1 MTVVLA
7 PEFLTCVT
15 QRLENILGAAVER
28 LLVSYGPD
36 IASDPFRGLYISQ
49 NDAARLLD
57 PWPGAPLDGDELLS
71 DPSLTEL
78 ISQSE
83 PFRTI
88 SRAYS
93 LSSFDLDVIL
103 LALAPELDLRY
114 ERVYAFLQDD
124 VSRRRPSVDLAL
136 KLLCATPELRMHNR
150 SRFAPGAPLL
160 RHDLIHLISDANF
173 VEPTLLARMLKLD
186 DRVVCR
192 LLGEDRL
199 DPALTSFCTLFF
211 PHTADEVEVP
221 GEESEAL
228 LALIQNAQSTGDPL
242 RLYFSGPLAESKRRE
257 ALWLATAAGASLL
270 ALNLSHALAQMIDFE
285 QLTRRLLD
293 ELRSRHAIL
302 YVEPFDL
309 LLDPDRAG
317 DRQRLLEMLAEY
329 DGVTILSGVQSKL
342 PRGRGTHGQLQVE
355 WPIPSHEQR
364 MRSWRGSLDAAGE
377 AVDEDMVDTLAG
389 RFVLMPDQISDAVA
403 GARIQSDWRMATSRH
418 NSDDSPRRPLE
429 LRDLFEAARAQSEA
443 TLEGLARKIEPAHSW
458 DQIVLPVDTL
468 AQLRE
473 MCQQV
478 VFRHR
483 VLDEWGFGRRLS
495 VGKGVTALFIGPSGT
510 GKTTVA
516 DIIAHELGL
525 DLYKID
531 LSGVVSK
538 YIGETEK
545 NLQRIFAAAENA
557 NAILFFDEADALFG
571 KRSEVRDSHDR
582 YANIEVAYLLQQMDQ
597 YEGVAILATNLRQ
610 NMDEAFV
617 RRLGFAIDF
626 PFPNEEQRARIW
638 RLLLAPQVS
647 HESDIDFSALGSQ
660 LRITGGNIKNIVLS
674 AAFLAASANESVRTE
689 HLLHAARR
697 EYQKMGKVISAD
709 LRLGGADPDGRKE
722 AER

>member
-57 PWPGAPLDGDELLS
+57 PWPGTPLDADELS
-71 DPSLTEL
+71 DPSLTDL

-83 PFRTI
+83 AFGTI
-88 SRAYS
+88 SRAYG

-114 ERVYAFLQDD
+114 ERVYAFVQDD

-150 SRFAPGAPLL
+150 RRFAPGAPLL
-160 RHDLIHLISDANF
+160 RHDLIHLISDVNY

-199 DPALTSFCTLFF
+199 DPALTSFCSLFP
-211 PHTADEVEVP
+211 PHTADEVEVSRE
-221 GEESEAL
+221 GEAL
-228 LALIQNAQSTGDPL
+228 FALIRNAQSTGGPL
-242 RLYFSGPLAESKRRE
+242 RLYFSGPQAESKRRE
-257 ALWLATAAGASLL
+257 ARALATATGASLL
-270 ALNLSHALAQMIDFE
+270 ALDLSHALTQMIDFE

-309 LLDPDRAG
+309 LLEPDRSG
-317 DRQRLLEMLAEY
+317 ERKRLLEALAEY
-329 DGVTILSGVQSKL
+329 NGVTILSGVQSKL
-342 PRGRGTHGQLQVE
+342 PRGRGTHGQLQVD

-364 MRSWRGSLDAAGE
+364 MRSWRDSLDAAGE
-377 AVDEDMVDTLAG
+377 AVDEDLVDTLAG
-389 RFVLMPDQISDAVA
+389 RFLLMPDQISDAVA
-403 GARIQSDWRMATSRH
+403 GARIRTDWRMAASRP
-418 NSDDSPRRPLE
+418 NDGDSPRRPLE
-429 LRDLFEAARAQSEA
+429 LPDLFEAARAQSEV
-443 TLEGLARKIEPAHSW
+443 TLGGLARKIEPVHSW
-458 DQIVLPVDTL
+458 DQIVLPEDTL
-468 AQLRE
+468 AQLQE

-478 VFRHR
+478 VYRHR

-495 VGKGVTALFIGPSGT
+495 VGKAVTALFVGPPGT
-510 GKTTVA
+510 GKTMAA

-545 NLQRIFAAAENA
+545 NLQHIFSAAENA

-597 YEGVAILATNLRQ
+597 FEGAAILATNLRQ

-626 PFPNEEQRARIW
+626 PFPDEEQRARIW
-638 RLLLAPQVS
+638 RLLFPPEVS
-647 HESDIDFSALGSQ
+647 RASDIDFSALGSQ

-674 AAFLAASANESVRTE
+674 AAFLAASANESVGTE
-689 HLLHAARR
+689 HLLHATRR
-697 EYQKMGKVISAD
+697 EYHKMGKVLSAD
-709 LRLGGADPDGRKE
+709 LRLVAAGESRRKE
-722 AER
+722 PER

>member
-1 MTVVLA
+1 MTLVLA
-7 PEFLTCVT
+7 PEFLTSVT
-15 QRLENILGAAVER
+15 QRLDSILGAAVQR
-28 LLVSYGPD
+28 LLASYGPD

-49 NDAARLLD
+49 SDAARLFE
-57 PWPGAPLDGDELLS
+57 PWPAASVYADEPS
-71 DPSLTEL
+71 DTSLTDL
-78 ISQSE
+78 IDQSE
-83 PFRTI
+83 AFG
-88 SRAYS
+88 A
-93 LSSFDLDVIL
+93 LSSAYGLSHFDLDVVL
-103 LALAPELDLRY
+103 LALAPELDQRY
-114 ERVYAFLQDD
+114 ERVFAFVQDD

-150 SRFAPGAPLL
+150 RRFAPSAPLL
-160 RHDLIHLISDANF
+160 RHDLIHLISDANY

-192 LLGEDRL
+192 LLGENRL
-199 DPALTSFCTLFF
+199 DPALASCTLFL
-211 PHTADEVEVP
+211 PQTADEAEVSR
-221 GEESEAL
+221 ESEAL

-242 RLYFSGPLAESKRRE
+242 RLYFSGPQAESKRRE
-257 ALWLATAAGASLL
+257 ARALATATGASLL
-270 ALNLSHALAQMIDFE
+270 ALDLSQALTQMIDFA

-364 MRSWRGSLDAAGE
+364 VRSWRGSLDADGE
-377 AVDEDMVDTLAG
+377 AVDEDVVDTLAG
-389 RFVLMPDQISDAVA
+389 RFLLTPDQISDAVA
-403 GARIQSDWRMATSRH
+403 GARIRADWRMATSRP
-418 NSDDSPRRPLE
+418 NDGDSPRRPLE

-443 TLEGLARKIEPAHSW
+443 TLGGLARKIEPVHSW
-458 DQIVLPVDTL
+458 DQIVLPEDTL

-478 VFRHR
+478 VYRHR
-483 VLDEWGFGRRLS
+483 VLDEWGFGSRLS
-495 VGKGVTALFIGPSGT
+495 VGKAVTALFVGPPGT
-510 GKTTVA
+510 GKTMAA

-545 NLQRIFAAAENA
+545 NLHRIFSAAENA

-626 PFPNEEQRARIW
+626 PFPDEEQRTQIW
-638 RLLLAPQVS
+638 RLLFPPEANRAS
-647 HESDIDFSALGSQ
+647 YIDFSALGNQ

-674 AAFLAASANESVRTE
+674 AAFLAASADEYVGTE
-689 HLLHAARR
+689 HLLHATRR
-697 EYQKMGKVISAD
+697 EYRKMGKVLSGE
-709 LRLGGADPDGRKE
+709 LRLARAGAEGGKGPTGE
-722 AER
+722 

>member
-1 MTVVLA
+1 MALA
-7 PEFLTCVT
+7 TDFLTSVT
-15 QRLENILGAAVER
+15 QRLDNVLGAAVQR
-28 LLVSYGPD
+28 LLASYGPD

-57 PWPGAPLDGDELLS
+57 PWPGATLDGDELWS

-78 ISQSE
+78 TSQSE
-83 PFRTI
+83 EFGTI

-93 LSSFDLDVIL
+93 LSSFDLDVVL

-136 KLLCATPELRMHNR
+136 KLLCATPELRMHSR
-150 SRFAPGAPLL
+150 RRFAPGAPLL
-160 RHDLIHLISDANF
+160 RHDLIHLISDASF

-199 DPALTSFCTLFF
+199 DPALTSFCTLLF

-221 GEESEAL
+221 GEEGEAL
-228 LALIQNAQSTGDPL
+228 LALIQNAQSAGDPL
-242 RLYFSGPLAESKRRE
+242 RLYFSGPQAGSKRRE
-257 ALWLATAAGASLL
+257 ARALATATGASLL
-270 ALNLSHALAQMIDFE
+270 TLDLSRAPAQVLDFE

-309 LLDPDRAG
+309 LLDPDRAS
-317 DRQRLLEMLAEY
+317 DRQRFLETLAEY
-329 DGVTILSGVQSKL
+329 DGVTILSGVQSTP
-342 PRGRGTHGQLQVE
+342 PRGRGTHGQLQVD

-364 MRSWRGSLDAAGE
+364 VRSWRGSLDAAGE
-377 AVDEDMVDTLAG
+377 LVDEDMVDTLAG
-389 RFVLMPDQISDAVA
+389 RFLLMPDQISDAVA
-403 GARIQSDWRMATSRH
+403 GARIRADWRMVTSRP
-418 NSDDSPRRPLE
+418 NDGDSPRQPLE
-429 LRDLFEAARAQSEA
+429 LRELFEAARGQSEA
-443 TLEGLARKIEPAHSW
+443 ALEGLARKIEPVHSW
-458 DQIVLPVDTL
+458 DQIVLPEDTL
-468 AQLRE
+468 AQLQE

-478 VFRHR
+478 VGRHR
-483 VLDEWGFGRRLS
+483 VLDEWGFGSRLS
-495 VGKGVTALFIGPSGT
+495 VGKAVTALFVGPSGT
-510 GKTTVA
+510 GKTMAA

-545 NLQRIFAAAENA
+545 NLQRIFSAAENG

-582 YANIEVAYLLQQMDQ
+582 YANLEVAYLLQQMDQ

-626 PFPNEEQRARIW
+626 PFPDEEQRARIW
-638 RLLLAPQVS
+638 RLLFPPEASRAP
-647 HESDIDFSALGSQ
+647 DIDFSALGNQ

-674 AAFLAASANESVRTE
+674 AAFLAASANESVGTE
-689 HLLHAARR
+689 HLLHATRR
-697 EYQKMGKVISAD
+697 EYHKMGKVLSAD
-709 LRLGGADPDGRKE
+709 LRLVAAGESRRKE
-722 AER
+722 PER